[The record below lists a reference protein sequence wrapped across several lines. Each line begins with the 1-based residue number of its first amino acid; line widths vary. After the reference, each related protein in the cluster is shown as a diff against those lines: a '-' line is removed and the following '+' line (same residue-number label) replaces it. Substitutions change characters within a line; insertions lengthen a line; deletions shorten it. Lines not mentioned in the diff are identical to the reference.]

1 MLETEKAALLDA
13 FRQIDELR
21 RRLDFQYSKLNKLEE
36 DLSPLRLMTDPT
48 PLSPAAQAVLDAV
61 FDHWPGGYN
70 HPGKPR
76 CVAAALRA
84 AAVQVDAVNV
94 PDHIRG
100 DAYWAHRNGRAAAE
114 GHLLRIAA
122 ELEGFNV

>member
-1 MLETEKAALLDA
+1 
-13 FRQIDELR
+13 
-21 RRLDFQYSKLNKLEE
+21 
-36 DLSPLRLMTDPT
+36 MTDPATNDLSVST

-84 AAVQVDAVNV
+84 AADQVAPSDAMEPRN
-94 PDHIRG
+94 HIPMAIECQRI
-100 DAYWAHRNGRAAAE
+100 RKE
-114 GHLLRIAA
+114 LLAIAA
-122 ELEGFNV
+122 ELEGQ